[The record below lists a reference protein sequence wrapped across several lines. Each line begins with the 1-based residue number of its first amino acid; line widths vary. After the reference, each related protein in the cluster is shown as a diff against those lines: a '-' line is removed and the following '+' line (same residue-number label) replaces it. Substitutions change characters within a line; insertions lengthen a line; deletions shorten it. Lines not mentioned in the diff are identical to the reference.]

1 MEKFGIAVINEDYRL
16 FRIAGKQ
23 RYKARD
29 YRVEGDFSQ
38 GAFWLV
44 GGILGEKTDCEDLQP
59 ASSQGDKV
67 IVEII
72 QSMGGCVSQT
82 KSGYVAE
89 PGTTHGTVV
98 DVSQC
103 PDLVP
108 VLTVL
113 AALSEG
119 VTEIVGA
126 ARLRFKESDRLAA
139 MNEVLT
145 MLGAKVTEHP
155 EGMTIEG
162 VKRLKGGVVDSHNDH
177 RIAMAAAI
185 ASFAC
190 EDKLTITGAES
201 VRKSYPDF
209 WEDFKKMGGDIHE
222 FDLGK

>member
-1 MEKFGIAVINEDYRL
+1 M
-16 FRIAGKQ
+16 
-23 RYKARD
+23 
-29 YRVEGDFSQ
+29 
-38 GAFWLV
+38 
-44 GGILGEKTDCEDLQP
+44 
-59 ASSQGDKV
+59 
-67 IVEII
+67 
-72 QSMGGCVSQT
+72 
-82 KSGYVAE
+82 
-89 PGTTHGTVV
+89 V

-113 AALSEG
+113 AALSQG
-119 VTEIVGA
+119 TTEIVGA

-145 MLGAKVTEHP
+145 TLGAKLTEHP

-162 VKRLKGGVVDSHNDH
+162 VEHFTGGVVDSHNDH

-209 WEDFKKMGGDIHE
+209 WEDFKKMGGVIHE
-222 FDLGK
+222 FDLGE